1 MIYWVIKVKTVQ
13 NSLLPFDFLR
23 WRFSSC
29 RKKNFQHYFIFIF
42 QDSLEKALVAKE
54 VLSDLDT
61 SKDHTSQ
68 IETIKK
74 EPIESEEII
83 EYDFANKDDESVS
96 LQVNIKTTWPLLG
109 KMVTQN
115 WILREFIDERLYS
128 KRQKLGP
135 IFGRSFWKCQIKACA
150 HFLG

>member
-1 MIYWVIKVKTVQ
+1 M
-13 NSLLPFDFLR
+13 
-23 WRFSSC
+23 
-29 RKKNFQHYFIFIF
+29 

-61 SKDHTSQ
+61 SKDHISP

-96 LQVNIKTTWPLLG
+96 LQVNIKTTWPLIG

-115 WILREFIDERLYS
+115 
-128 KRQKLGP
+128 
-135 IFGRSFWKCQIKACA
+135 
-150 HFLG
+150 